1 MDFEQIITLMANAVD
16 YMDLYDAAS
25 YIVDDDLRVS
35 VEELIEQCEMDGD
48 SVEVAYSV
56 VTSDLLDMH
65 TTELNESVDIADKQ
79 HSSVKDYISDLENA
93 SNDKD
98 LLNILDDMDQNR
110 NLDIDIVTNIRQLF
124 KNNRFMPLNNKID
137 TMIKYIN
144 VNTTKQESLN
154 EATVIDRDMHNDN
167 NQANVDEE
175 ELSDIEPDDEIEA
188 SNSETEVDNT
198 DEIIVA
204 LQDRIGQ
211 QFSVAE
217 FNKLLQNLLGQPNKL
232 FILTSD
238 LSSMNLDETQQLT
251 INDDDISYVIYYDII
266 DMETGIIELT
276 NAEIESGV

>member
-98 LLNILDDMDQNR
+98 LLNILDDMDQNK
-110 NLDIDIVTNIRQLF
+110 NLDIDTVTNIRQLF

-144 VNTTKQESLN
+144 ANTTKQESLN

-266 DMETGIIELT
+266 DMETGIVELT

>member
-1 MDFEQIITLMANAVD
+1 MDFEQIITLMTNAVD

-48 SVEVAYSV
+48 GVEVAYSV

-98 LLNILDDMDQNR
+98 LLNILDDMDQNK
-110 NLDIDIVTNIRQLF
+110 NLDIDTVTNIRQLF

-144 VNTTKQESLN
+144 ANTTKQESLN

>member
-35 VEELIEQCEMDGD
+35 VEELIEQCEMDED

-98 LLNILDDMDQNR
+98 LLNILDDMDQNK
-110 NLDIDIVTNIRQLF
+110 NLDIDTVTNIRQLF

-144 VNTTKQESLN
+144 ANTTKQESLN

-232 FILTSD
+232 FILISD

>member
-48 SVEVAYSV
+48 SVEIAYSV

-79 HSSVKDYISDLENA
+79 HSSIEDYISDLENA

-98 LLNILDDMDQNR
+98 LLNILDDMDQNK
-110 NLDIDIVTNIRQLF
+110 NLDIDTVTNIRQLF

-144 VNTTKQESLN
+144 ANTTKQESLN

-167 NQANVDEE
+167 NQTNVDEE
-175 ELSDIEPDDEIEA
+175 EPSDIEPDDEIEA

-266 DMETGIIELT
+266 DMENGIVELT

>member
-144 VNTTKQESLN
+144 ANTTKQESLN

>member
-98 LLNILDDMDQNR
+98 LLNILDDMDQNK
-110 NLDIDIVTNIRQLF
+110 NLDIDTVTNIRQLF

-144 VNTTKQESLN
+144 ANTTKQESLN

>member
-144 VNTTKQESLN
+144 ANTTKQESLN

-232 FILTSD
+232 FILTGD